1 MLLILSNREQQEKM
15 DQMRN
20 EMQQQIELLQQQLKT
35 QRNQVAESQ
44 RQAAEAQRE
53 AQRQAEEAKRQVAEA
68 QRQAAEAQQRASA
81 NRNPKIDVVITY
93 DYVVH
98 YRYNPDMTYYDK
110 HRWESMYESEYLA
123 LKGNYNALCA
133 HIKGK
138 YLDSDDSV
146 LNARIERDD

>member
-1 MLLILSNREQQEKM
+1 
-15 DQMRN
+15 MRN

-53 AQRQAEEAKRQVAEA
+53 AQRQTAEAQRQVAEA
-68 QRQAAEAQQRASA
+68 QRQAAEAQQRASVS
-81 NRNPKIDVVITY
+81 RNPEIDVVITY
-93 DYVVH
+93 DFVAH
-98 YRYNPDMTYYDK
+98 YSYYPDSTYYDRK
-110 HRWESMYESEYLA
+110 ARVSMYESEYLA

-138 YLDSDDSV
+138 YLESNDSV